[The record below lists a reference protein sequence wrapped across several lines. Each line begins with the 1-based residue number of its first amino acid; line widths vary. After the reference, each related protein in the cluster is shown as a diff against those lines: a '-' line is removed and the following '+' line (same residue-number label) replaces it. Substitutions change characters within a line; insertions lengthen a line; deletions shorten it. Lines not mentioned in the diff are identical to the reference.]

1 MFLPLPH
8 DRSLQATDRKEPA
21 PFDILCGKDKTF
33 NKHQGNRIFRHTISA
48 FQDAY
53 AKAASKQHKMS
64 ITKEIVQKLRAEHG
78 ARFVKLQKGQWQEI
92 SEQMARD
99 KVSHALRF
107 AAKGGVCHKKIPIG
121 KASRLHTSPAHPSA
135 ACLDRESKSTGASTT
150 RCGMESSSSSIASQA
165 EYERGMH
172 ASEGEEDAV
181 VESLFDRQRLIL
193 KSLRFDDHLEEDTG
207 SSTTMVS
214 VIDRAIFLQK
224 RSDAVLSS
232 FPNKR
237 SPYIN
242 QCGCAFDSL
251 RSEEIDGLLGE
262 SLDFHTS
269 QEWAFDMSQ

>member
-1 MFLPLPH
+1 MILPLSH
-8 DRSLQATDRKEPA
+8 DRSQPKDRKEPA

-33 NKHQGNRIFRHTISA
+33 NKHQGNRVFRQTISA

-53 AKAASKQHKMS
+53 AKAASKQHKMG

-78 ARFVKLQKGQWQEI
+78 SRFVKLQKGQWQEI
-92 SEQMARD
+92 SDQMARD

-107 AAKGGVCHKKIPIG
+107 AAKGAGCHKTIPTG
-121 KASRLHTSPAHPSA
+121 KASRPCTGPPHLSSCLESESTSQG
-135 ACLDRESKSTGASTT
+135 DSTIC
-150 RCGMESSSSSIASQA
+150 CGMQSSSSSIASQ
-165 EYERGMH
+165 EYERSMH
-172 ASEGEEDAV
+172 AADGEEDAV

-193 KSLRFDDHLEEDTG
+193 KSLRFDDHLEDDTG
-207 SSTTMVS
+207 SATKIVS

-224 RSDAVLSS
+224 RSDAVLAS

-237 SPYIN
+237 GLLHSN
-242 QCGCAFDSL
+242 QGGLAFDSL
-251 RSEEIDGLLGE
+251 RSEEIEGLLGE

>member
-1 MFLPLPH
+1 MILPLSY
-8 DRSLQATDRKEPA
+8 DRSEPKDRKDPA

-33 NKHQGNRIFRHTISA
+33 NKHQGNRVFRQTISA

-53 AKAASKQHKMS
+53 AKAASKQHKMN
-64 ITKEIVQKLRAEHG
+64 ITKEIVQNLQAEHG
-78 ARFVKLQKGQWQEI
+78 SRFVKLQKGHWQEI

-107 AAKGGVCHKKIPIG
+107 AAKGGGFHRKIPIG
-121 KASRLHTSPAHPSA
+121 KASRSHTGQAQLS
-135 ACLDRESKSTGASTT
+135 ACLDSELTSTGDSTIC
-150 RCGMESSSSSIASQA
+150 CGMESSTSSIASHP
-165 EYERGMH
+165 EYERGMN

-193 KSLRFDDHLEEDTG
+193 KSLRFDDHLEEESGT
-207 SSTTMVS
+207 SNKIAS

-224 RSDAVLSS
+224 RSDAVLSN
-232 FPNKR
+232 FPSKR
-237 SPYIN
+237 SLYN
-242 QCGCAFDSL
+242 SQCGFAFDSF
-251 RSEEIDGLLGE
+251 RSEEIEGLLGE